1 MIKIK
6 KGDNVQVMTGKD
18 SGKTGAVEKIL
29 IKDGKVIVAGANL
42 YKRHIKGRE
51 GIEGGVIDIPKPI
64 NISNVQIVC
73 KACNKPTRVGFEVT
87 KDGKKRICKKCKG
100 AIS

>member
-1 MIKIK
+1 M
-6 KGDNVQVMTGKD
+6 VMAGKD

-51 GIEGGVIDIPKPI
+51 GVEGGVIDIPKPI
-64 NISNVQIVC
+64 DISNVQVVC
-73 KACNKPTRVGFEVT
+73 KSCNKPTRVGFEGG
-87 KDGKKRICKKCKG
+87 KEGKKRICRKCKG
-100 AIS
+100 GIN